1 MHFLDQNMNSW
12 KLRLSM
18 AGTLAAIFG
27 LSTLVFTVIMS
38 LAGVFDILTLGVVV
52 VAFNIIQWL
61 ISPYLV
67 GAIYR
72 VRELSKDE
80 NPQLHQMVEGLSE
93 KSSISKPKLMLAQI
107 PIPNAFAYGSPL
119 TGNRVAVTKGLLESL
134 NESEVEAVIGH
145 ELGHLKHRD
154 VQVMMVVSFL
164 PALFYYIG
172 FSLMLSSM
180 YRGRRDDS
188 GGAAII
194 GIGFMIFSWIL
205 NLFTLY
211 LSRLREYYADRHSVS
226 VVDGGAQKLSTGL
239 AKIVNTTRKVNTAT
253 RSQQEKPNSSAFK
266 ALFIADPDRASV
278 DSAELAAMNAQSDQK
293 LVQEITAR
301 KLTFADK
308 LLEAFSTHPN
318 IVKRLRALQEL
329 S

>member
-1 MHFLDQNMNSW
+1 MQLLERTMNVW

-18 AGTLAAIFG
+18 AGTLAIIFG

-38 LAGVFDILTLGVVV
+38 LAGVFDILTLAIVVV
-52 VAFNIIQWL
+52 SFNILQWL

-72 VRELSKDE
+72 VRELPASE
-80 NPQLHQMVEGLSE
+80 NPKLHQMVENLSQ
-93 KSSISKPKLMLAQI
+93 KSKISKPKLMLAQI

-119 TGNRVAVTKGLLESL
+119 TGNRVAVTEGLLKSL
-134 NESEVEAVIGH
+134 NEGEVEAVIGH
-145 ELGHLKHRD
+145 ELGHLRHRD

-172 FSLMLSSM
+172 FSLMLSGM

-194 GIGFMIFSWIL
+194 GIGFMIFSWVL
-205 NLFTLY
+205 NLFILY

-226 VVDGGAQKLSTGL
+226 VVDNGAQKLSTGL
-239 AKIVNTTRKVNTAT
+239 AKIVNTTQKVNNAAKAQ
-253 RSQQEKPNSSAFK
+253 REKPNSSAFK

-278 DSAELAAMNAQSDQK
+278 DSVELAAINAQGDQK
-293 LVQEITAR
+293 LVQEITSR

-308 LLEAFSTHPN
+308 LLEALSTHPN

>member
-1 MHFLDQNMNSW
+1 
-12 KLRLSM
+12 M
-18 AGTLAAIFG
+18 AGTLALIFG
-27 LSTLVFTVIMS
+27 LSTLVFTVILS
-38 LAGVFDILTLGVVV
+38 LAGVFDLLTLGIIV
-52 VAFNIIQWL
+52 VAFNILQWF

-72 VRELSKDE
+72 VRELSVNE
-80 NPQLHQMVEGLSE
+80 NPQLHQMVENLSE
-93 KSSISKPKLMLAQI
+93 KSKISKPKLMLAQI

-119 TGNRVAVTKGLLESL
+119 SGNRVAVTKGLLESL
-134 NESEVEAVIGH
+134 NEGEVEAVIGH

-154 VQVMMVVSFL
+154 VQVMMIVSFL

-172 FSLMLSSM
+172 FSLLFSSM

-188 GGAAII
+188 GGGALI
-194 GIGFMIFSWIL
+194 GIGFMIFSYVI
-205 NLFTLY
+205 NLFILY

-226 VVDGGAQKLSTGL
+226 VVDGGAQKLSFGL
-239 AKIVNTTRKVNTAT
+239 AKIVNTTRKINAT
-253 RSQQEKPNSSAFK
+253 RKAQKEKPNSSAFK

-278 DSAELAAMNAQSDQK
+278 DSAELVAIGVQSEQNII
-293 LVQEITAR
+293 QEVTSR
-301 KLTFADK
+301 KLTFADR

-329 S
+329 N

>member
-1 MHFLDQNMNSW
+1 MQLLERIMNIW

-18 AGTLAAIFG
+18 AGTLAIIFG

-38 LAGVFDILTLGVVV
+38 LVGVFDILTLGILVVS
-52 VAFNIIQWL
+52 FNILQWL

-72 VRELSKDE
+72 VREMPESE
-80 NPQLHQMVEGLSE
+80 NPQLHQMVENLSQ
-93 KSSISKPKLMLAQI
+93 KSNISKPKLMLAQI

-119 TGNRVAVTKGLLESL
+119 TGNRVAVTEGLLTSL
-134 NESEVEAVIGH
+134 DKGEVEAVIGH
-145 ELGHLKHRD
+145 ELGHLRHRD

-180 YRGRRDDS
+180 GRGRRDE
-188 GGAAII
+188 GGGNALI
-194 GIGFMIFSWIL
+194 GIAFIAFSWVL
-205 NLFTLY
+205 NLFILY

-226 VVDGGAQKLSTGL
+226 VVDNGAQKLSVGL
-239 AKIVNTTRKVNTAT
+239 AKIVNTTRRVSRGQK
-253 RSQQEKPNSSAFK
+253 EKQNKSAFK
-266 ALFIADPDRASV
+266 ALFIADPDRASA
-278 DSAELAAMNAQSDQK
+278 DAAELAAMEVQGDQK
-293 LVQEITAR
+293 LVQEILS
-301 KLTFADK
+301 KEPTFADK
-308 LLEAFSTHPN
+308 LIEAFSTHPN
-318 IVKRLRALQEL
+318 IVKRLRALQGL

>member
-1 MHFLDQNMNSW
+1 MV
-12 KLRLSM
+12 
-18 AGTLAAIFG
+18 GTLAAIIG
-27 LSTLVFTVIMS
+27 LSTLVFTVILS
-38 LAGVFDILTLGVVV
+38 LAGVFDILTLGVIVV
-52 VAFNIIQWL
+52 IFNVVQWL

-72 VRELSKDE
+72 ARELPENE
-80 NPQLHQMVEGLSE
+80 NPQLHQIVGNLSE
-93 KSSISKPKLMLAQI
+93 KSKISKPKLMLSQI

-119 TGNRVAVTKGLLESL
+119 SGSRVAVTKGLLESL
-134 NESEVEAVIGH
+134 DEDEVAAVIGH

-188 GGAAII
+188 GGSALI
-194 GIGFMIFSWIL
+194 GIGFMIFSWVL
-205 NLFTLY
+205 NMFILY

-239 AKIVNTTRKVNTAT
+239 AKIVKATHKISSTRKP
-253 RSQQEKPNSSAFK
+253 QQKKPNSSAYK
-266 ALFIADPDRASV
+266 ALFITDPDRANA
-278 DSAELAAMNAQSDQK
+278 DSAELSTVGIQSDHK
-293 LVQEITAR
+293 LVEEITSR

-318 IVKRLRALQEL
+318 IVKRLNQAGV
-329 S
+329 SFI